1 MTLTNAAIE
10 KPTFRFRPELAL
22 GRTSASLSGGSE
34 ADQPLSTQC
43 GGRPGSGGLPPL
55 STQVGRRPAREMGR
69 TAPSGI
75 NVPKYGS
82 VTTCKKEPPTMSI
95 TRIGLDTAKAVFQV
109 HGVDE
114 TGKAIMKRKL
124 QRSEMLPF
132 PKKHPLG
139 RCQARLVAAQIPGT
153 LPVVEDY
160 SGHAA
165 CSDLHSMPHRDRRK
179 TCHAGAYCR
188 REQRSC
194 ARWR

>member
-1 MTLTNAAIE
+1 MRSGSAMNQFHAVLQASTISSYVSHTAAQ
-10 KPTFRFRPELAL
+10 
-22 GRTSASLSGGSE
+22 SLFCRRDG
-34 ADQPLSTQC
+34 ADGPSRHQC
-43 GGRPGSGGLPPL
+43 AIVRVRS
-55 STQVGRRPAREMGR
+55 
-69 TAPSGI
+69 
-75 NVPKYGS
+75 
-82 VTTCKKEPPTMSI
+82 TCKKEPPTMDI
-95 TRIGLDTAKAVFQV
+95 TRIGLDTAKSIFQV
-109 HGVDE
+109 LGVDE

-124 QRSEMLPF
+124 QRSEMFPF

-153 LPVVEDY
+153 LPVVEDS

-165 CSDLHSMPHRDRRK
+165 CSDLHSTPHRDRRK